1 MRINMNNVPE
11 KGRLGNKN
19 PNWKGG
25 KKMYHWA
32 NISKSYKRN
41 RNDWL
46 RLCVPCHMKYD
57 GLTKNK

>member
-25 KKMYHWA
+25 KKMNSVCGNCGKEKLDYKLR
-32 NISKSYKRN
+32 ISKI
-41 RNDWL
+41 
-46 RLCVPCHMKYD
+46 VVA
-57 GLTKNK
+57 